1 MKVCLL
7 GGGNPH
13 ALAMVRYFIA
23 TGIDCFGIGR
33 APAKPAPLWLVPKGY
48 RYHWVGSDDLPRLL
62 TLLDVERPDVIVSL
76 LAQGEGA
83 ASFGADAWRFYQTN
97 CVYLARIVE
106 ELRHCDWLKRFVQI
120 GTSELY
126 GSCDHPVAEDSPY
139 RPSSPYAV
147 SKAAFD
153 QHLQIMHR
161 VHGFPMQIVRP
172 SNCLCVGQQLHRI
185 VPRAAIC
192 AVYGQKLQLHGGGLA
207 KKSFLDSE
215 DLARAVLAVIERGAI
230 GEIYNAGPLEPTPI
244 REVVRCVAD
253 RADVPMEKFVEE
265 TTARVGE
272 DSTYWLDSSRLR
284 ALGWKPRVTLSVAI
298 ERIVDWARA
307 YPELAHMPHEYSV
320 TP

>member
-1 MKVCLL
+1 MI
-7 GGGNPH
+7 
-13 ALAMVRYFIA
+13 MDY
-23 TGIDCFGIGR
+23 
-33 APAKPAPLWLVPKGY
+33 
-48 RYHWVGSDDLPRLL
+48 
-62 TLLDVERPDVIVSL
+62 ERPDVMVCFA
-76 LAQGEGA
+76 AQGEGA
-83 ASFGADAWRFYQTN
+83 ASFGPQSWRFYDTN
-97 CVYLARIVE
+97 CAMLPRVVE
-106 ELRHCDWLKRFVQI
+106 QLRMSPYLKRFVQI

-126 GSCDHPVAEDSPY
+126 GSCEQPVAEGSPLK
-139 RPSSPYAV
+139 PSSPYAV

-153 QHLQIMHR
+153 QHLQIMHE
-161 VHGFPMQIVRP
+161 VYGFPMQIVRP
-172 SNCLCVGQQLHRI
+172 SNCLTRGMQLHRI

-230 GEIYNAGPLEPTPI
+230 GEIYNAGPFEPTPI